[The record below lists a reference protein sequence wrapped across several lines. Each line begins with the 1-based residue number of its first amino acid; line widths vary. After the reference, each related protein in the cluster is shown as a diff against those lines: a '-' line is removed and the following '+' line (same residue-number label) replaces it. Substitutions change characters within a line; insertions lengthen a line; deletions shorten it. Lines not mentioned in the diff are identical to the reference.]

1 MKQQSQRNPVG
12 FVVAYKKDGF
22 IMEFKRNSKDEPQVY
37 AHMKPAI
44 NAVKKLRGEDQLD
57 GEWVAMTTIR
67 LADVHRKEWEMA
79 NRG

>member
-1 MKQQSQRNPVG
+1 MKDQSKLNPVG

-22 IMEFKRNSKDEPQVY
+22 IMEFKRNSKNEIQTY

-44 NAVKKLRGEDQLD
+44 NAVKKLRVGDQLD

-67 LADVHRKEWEMA
+67 LANVHRKEWEIA
-79 NRG
+79 KG

>member
-1 MKQQSQRNPVG
+1 MKHQSQRNPVG

-22 IMEFKRNSKDEPQVY
+22 ILEFKRTKRDEIQTY

-44 NAVKKLRGEDQLD
+44 NAVKKLRGEDQLA

-67 LADVHRKEWEMA
+67 LAEIQRKEWEMA
-79 NRG
+79 QRG

>member
-1 MKQQSQRNPVG
+1 MLNQSKRNPVG

-22 IMEFKRNSKDEPQVY
+22 ILEFKRNNKDEPQVY

-44 NAVKKLRGEDQLD
+44 NAVKKLRGEDQLA

-67 LADVHRKEWEMA
+67 LAEIQRKEWEMA
-79 NRG
+79 QRG

>member
-1 MKQQSQRNPVG
+1 MLNQSNRNPVG

-22 IMEFKRNSKDEPQVY
+22 IIEFKRDTKNKVQTY

-44 NAVKKLRGEDQLD
+44 NAVKKLREGDQLG

-67 LADVHRKEWEMA
+67 LAEIHRKEWKMA
-79 NRG
+79 RV